1 MTVNCF
7 TLISLIL
14 SIPYAKYSFC
24 VHSRLH
30 ICIQLCLVEP
40 WINKHKISMVTTQ
53 ETGKEC
59 TLLEGQEKLDI
70 LNLVDAT

>member
-1 MTVNCF
+1 
-7 TLISLIL
+7 
-14 SIPYAKYSFC
+14 
-24 VHSRLH
+24 
-30 ICIQLCLVEP
+30 
-40 WINKHKISMVTTQ
+40 MVTTQ